1 MISLDLFTFV
11 SNCRLTPLAA
21 LESIPSSYDIHTPL
35 LRGTFENGEVPN
47 RLWFVFYNY
56 KHYIPYFVFY
66 VSTFT
71 HFESWSRPSDRS
83 SNWQTD
89 RQTDG
94 QTDIVT
100 YRSAIAAKMKKIN
113 IQKIRIKTIAKQTFY
128 SNKLMNQHKFLC
140 FNKCIYFSWFYKNL
154 SHWNVIWSCFH
165 FS

>member
-1 MISLDLFTFV
+1 MCPIVDWHPLQLYRASPRATIYIHHFWEAHLKMAKCLIVFDLSFIIISIIFHILYSMWVPLLTLNLEAD
-11 SNCRLTPLAA
+11 RLTDHP
-21 LESIPSSYDIHTPL
+21 
-35 LRGTFENGEVPN
+35 
-47 RLWFVFYNY
+47 
-56 KHYIPYFVFY
+56 
-66 VSTFT
+66 
-71 HFESWSRPSDRS
+71 
-83 SNWQTD
+83 TD
-89 RQTDG
+89 RRTDV

-113 IQKIRIKTIAKQTFY
+113 IQKKRIKTIAKQTFY